1 MKFPL
6 VRQQSEEDC
15 GAACLA
21 TIAKYY
27 GRTFNLAR
35 VREAVGTGSKGTTL
49 LGLRRGAEGLGFNAQ
64 SVKATEDLID
74 NIQEAPLPLL
84 IHWKSVH
91 WAVLYGKRWGKYIV
105 GDPAIGIRH
114 LSRQELLHGWSNGV
128 MLLLEPNEDLFYDQP
143 NDKIPKFGRF
153 LRRVLPY
160 KFILL
165 QAIVINIAI
174 GLLALAMPI
183 VMQLLTDDVLVRGDT
198 QLLATLSIGV
208 VAIDV
213 FRTTIGTI
221 QAYSIGQFGQ
231 KLQLGLDLDY
241 GFKLLRLPLTYFDSR
256 RSGEIVSRIADL
268 RQIHTLVSQIVLGIP
283 SEFFIA
289 LVSLGLMLFYSYQLT
304 LVSIAIFVLILC
316 INLLFFPAIR
326 QKTQRLIVEGA
337 ENQGFL
343 VETVRGALVL
353 KTTQA
358 TPQAWDEY
366 QHNFGRLA
374 NLEWGAMKLGIT
386 AGMITKL
393 VSGLAAI
400 GLLWLGSQLV
410 IDRQLSIGQLMAFH
424 GMSGSFLGFLS
435 SMVNLVDEFITAQIV
450 VQRVNEVLDA
460 TTEEDITKPK
470 PWVTIPADADIDC
483 SNLMFHHPGR
493 VDLLKN
499 FNLTIPGGRVVA
511 LIGQSGCGKSTL
523 TKLLA
528 GLYPIQSGNIR
539 YGDYNQQDLSLDF
552 LRQQV
557 VLVPQTPHFW
567 SRSIVDNFKFAYP
580 EISFEEIVKA
590 CKIACIDEF
599 IGTLPD
605 KYQTVLGE
613 FGANISG
620 GQQQRLAIARAIVTN
635 PAILILDES
644 TGALDPVLENQVL
657 DRVLANRQGKTTI
670 LISHRPRVILRS
682 DFIIYLDSGELVLAD
697 TPTNLAEISG
707 DHLNFLSP

>member
-1 MKFPL
+1 
-6 VRQQSEEDC
+6 
-15 GAACLA
+15 
-21 TIAKYY
+21 
-27 GRTFNLAR
+27 
-35 VREAVGTGSKGTTL
+35 
-49 LGLRRGAEGLGFNAQ
+49 
-64 SVKATEDLID
+64 
-74 NIQEAPLPLL
+74 
-84 IHWKSVH
+84 
-91 WAVLYGKRWGKYIV
+91 
-105 GDPAIGIRH
+105 
-114 LSRQELLHGWSNGV
+114 
-128 MLLLEPNEDLFYDQP
+128 
-143 NDKIPKFGRF
+143 
-153 LRRVLPY
+153 
-160 KFILL
+160 
-165 QAIVINIAI
+165 VI
-174 GLLALAMPI
+174 
-183 VMQLLTDDVLVRGDT
+183 
-198 QLLATLSIGV
+198 
-208 VAIDV
+208 
-213 FRTTIGTI
+213 
-221 QAYSIGQFGQ
+221 
-231 KLQLGLDLDY
+231 
-241 GFKLLRLPLTYFDSR
+241 
-256 RSGEIVSRIADL
+256 E
-268 RQIHTLVSQIVLGIP
+268 
-283 SEFFIA
+283 
-289 LVSLGLMLFYSYQLT
+289 
-304 LVSIAIFVLILC
+304 
-316 INLLFFPAIR
+316 
-326 QKTQRLIVEGA
+326 
-337 ENQGFL
+337 
-343 VETVRGALVL
+343 
-353 KTTQA
+353 
-358 TPQAWDEY
+358 
-366 QHNFGRLA
+366 
-374 NLEWGAMKLGIT
+374 
-386 AGMITKL
+386 
-393 VSGLAAI
+393 
-400 GLLWLGSQLV
+400 
-410 IDRQLSIGQLMAFH
+410 RQLSIGQLMAFH

-470 PWVTIPADADIDC
+470 PWVTIPANADIDC
-483 SNLMFHHPGR
+483 NDLMFHHPGR

-499 FNLTIPGGRVVA
+499 FNLKIPGGQVVA

-528 GLYPIQSGNIR
+528 GLYPLQSGNIR

-657 DRVLANRQGKTTI
+657 DRVLANRRGKTTI

-697 TPTNLAEISG
+697 TPTNLADISG

>member
-1 MKFPL
+1 MKFPI

-35 VREAVGTGSKGTTL
+35 VREAVGTGSNGTTL
-49 LGLRRGAEGLGFNAQ
+49 LGLRRGAEGLGFNAHP
-64 SVKATEDLID
+64 VKATEELVD
-74 NIQEAPLPLL
+74 NIQEAPLPIV

-91 WAVLYGKRWGKYIV
+91 WVVLYGKSFGKYIV
-105 GDPAIGIRH
+105 GDPAVGIRR
-114 LSRQELLHGWSNGV
+114 LSRQELLKGWSNGV
-128 MLLLEPNEDLFYDQP
+128 MLMIEPNEELFYEQP
-143 NDKIPKFGRF
+143 NDQIPKFSRF

-183 VMQLLTDDVLVRGDT
+183 LMQLLTDDVLVRGDT

-208 VAIDV
+208 IAIDL

-221 QAYSIGQFGQ
+221 QAYLIGQFGQ

-241 GFKLLRLPLTYFDSR
+241 GFKLLRLPLAYFDSR

-289 LVSLGLMLFYSYQLT
+289 VVSLGLMLFYSYQLT
-304 LVSIAIFVLILC
+304 LASIGVFVLILG

-326 QKTQRLIVEGA
+326 HKTQRLIVEGA

-358 TPQAWDEY
+358 TPQAWSEY
-366 QHNFGRLA
+366 QRNFGRLA
-374 NLEWGAMKLGIT
+374 NLEWGAMKLGIG
-386 AGMITKL
+386 AGMITQL
-393 VSGLAAI
+393 VSGLASI

-410 IDRQLSIGQLMAFH
+410 IDRALTIGQLMAFH

-435 SMVNLVDEFITAQIV
+435 SVVNLVDEFITAQIV

-460 TTEEDITKPK
+460 TTEEDLANPK
-470 PWVTIPADADIDC
+470 PWVTIPADADITCD
-483 SNLMFHHPGR
+483 NLMFHHSGR
-493 VDLLKN
+493 VDLLKD

-511 LIGQSGCGKSTL
+511 LVGQSGCGKSTL

-528 GLYPIQSGNIR
+528 GLYPLQSGNIR
-539 YGDYNQQDLSLDF
+539 YGDYNQQDISLES

-567 SRSIVDNFKFAYP
+567 SRSIIDNFKFAYP
-580 EISFEEIVKA
+580 DITFEAMVRA
-590 CKIACIDEF
+590 CKIASIDDF

-605 KYQTVLGE
+605 KYHTVLGE

-635 PAILILDES
+635 PSILILDES
-644 TGALDPVLENQVL
+644 TGALDPVLESQVL
-657 DRVLANRQGKTTI
+657 SQVFATREGKTTI

-682 DFIIYLDSGELVLAD
+682 DFIVYLDSGELKLAD
-697 TPTNLAEISG
+697 TPTKLAEIAG
-707 DHLNFLSP
+707 EHLNFLSP